1 MTWVRHADDWPDPV
15 TGRAEQA
22 YDATLRPTDRTAAW
36 RPAGPRPVRRIEE
49 PSIPVPEGV
58 AVTNDADWRVH
69 FARLHALPL
78 GSSNA
83 EKQQRG
89 ADFEVALR
97 GMFQA
102 AGMDPRSRYRPS
114 AEEIDGSF
122 LYRGR
127 VMLFEAKWTRDP
139 VPASALYQF
148 RGKLD
153 GKLAGTLGAFLS
165 MAGYSKDAVDAL
177 VAGKSLNL
185 ILFDGEDMRKLS
197 EPGCIGIK
205 TALDLKLRGA
215 AERR

>member
-1 MTWVRHADDWPDPV
+1 
-15 TGRAEQA
+15 
-22 YDATLRPTDRTAAW
+22 
-36 RPAGPRPVRRIEE
+36 
-49 PSIPVPEGV
+49 
-58 AVTNDADWRVH
+58 VTNDADWRVH